1 MDTIS
6 VTHIYAA
13 RNNLLSILE
22 ESGYDVSE
30 YTHCGI
36 QQMGAMMDQKQ
47 LDLLLTNRSG
57 KKIFIKFYLEGRLNV
72 SSEACSF
79 YESNED
85 EPPILT
91 KADDLMIIV
100 KMDPNDA
107 QIAALNSLW
116 NDSQIYASVINI
128 KRLQFNILKHV
139 QVPKHEILTLEEQ
152 EELFR
157 MHNIQTLA
165 DLPSIS
171 RYDPVALVLCMRP
184 GMVCRITRK
193 SKTSVSTFYYRACV

>member
-1 MDTIS
+1 
-6 VTHIYAA
+6 
-13 RNNLLSILE
+13 
-22 ESGYDVSE
+22 
-30 YTHCGI
+30 
-36 QQMGAMMDQKQ
+36 
-47 LDLLLTNRSG
+47 
-57 KKIFIKFYLEGRLNV
+57 
-72 SSEACSF
+72 
-79 YESNED
+79 
-85 EPPILT
+85 
-91 KADDLMIIV
+91 MIIV

-107 QIAALNSLW
+107 LISALNTLW

-139 QVPKHEILTLEEQ
+139 QVPKHEILTIEEQ
-152 EELFR
+152 AEVFKQ
-157 MHNIQTLA
+157 HNIQTIA